1 MTVSKTN
8 LYFHMRLLIA
18 VCVFVIISFV
28 APLTVSATDT
38 AEPKYIYFDLSAGDV
53 TITGKKYTGYRYDG
67 SETRKEISGTL
78 SDGEVYYVYQ
88 SNGEKNTGVIDGVF
102 VRPAYTNNR
111 VTYQNQTWGQYI
123 TDHPKDK
130 TDGDATGPKSGSA
143 SVLTVIEAW
152 ETAVAST
159 RSATSHSIKFSGN
172 VGKIEMVLDNLWS
185 NYQTKSQHRTHGS
198 IGYNT
203 YGEDYENNEITL
215 KLRGDNRLAN
225 VFYATKAKNG
235 LNDPEFND
243 TKNRLIFD
251 CYGTETDATLTVANN
266 KGSDGGQWWNAAIGS
281 SDSYDACCGLVF
293 NCGIIYAGTTA
304 ADDCTAIGGGGNGAA
319 TIEIN
324 GGTVTAVSST
334 SGSAIG
340 GGIGKSAQ
348 GGSANITINGGN
360 VYAYNFGYGQDYAG
374 KSYTTIVSS
383 AIGGGS
389 SSAKSGCKYAQV
401 TINGGNVYAQSV
413 GGTAIGGGSSTKS
426 EGGNAEITINGGEVT
441 AKSIGG
447 TLFQMSTKTKVD
459 INPGVAIGGG
469 TGNGKGGYAKLTV
482 NENNS
487 DIDTKLYTG
496 SIGGGGYTAATGSI
510 GAANVIITGGDV
522 QGQVVMSGKDSTF
535 EMTGG
540 NINNI
545 DSQTS
550 GFSFV
555 KPHGGAIFMEAPN
568 GETTISGGTIQ
579 NCSAENG
586 GAVYMTQGTLAL
598 SDDGSISNCTA
609 SNNGGAIYLG
619 GGTVMIS
626 GGTIA
631 ENTAANGNGGGIYL
645 GGGTMTVSNGSIT
658 NNSAKNGGGA
668 YVNAGSA
675 DYGILVTGGSITNN
689 TADQNGGGVAVN
701 NGYYKMTGGNVDSNT
716 ATTGNGG
723 GIYVSSTD
731 IKVNVSV
738 FSGSVTNNR
747 AGTSG
752 GAVAVS
758 GGSDSDIQVTLGV
771 NLKHG
776 ENIQCDH
783 DDDNNRTAYTCPVIE
798 SNHAGKSGG
807 AIYIIGGKSTKL
819 DTFCLVEHKDRAN
832 FATATPGSSTSNFMM
847 VEGGTVH
854 LSTANAD
861 NSSSSLGNIKING
874 TIHVNAG
881 DMTIDGSMANPMIN
895 ATITVDVTTERGSFT
910 DNRKNPVGTS
920 PEETY
925 YKVQYFENFLDP
937 VTQKK
942 TGQYKVFQ
950 VLTNSVHT
958 ILPTLYQH
966 DGYMIDG
973 WWTTEFSDDAGSIE
987 YEVNKGYTI
996 TEDLILY
1003 AKWLPIGY
1011 YVYFSPGTDSYDGS
1025 METVRYNWDVTESLP
1040 QNKFFNKGYIFVG
1053 WDRDN
1058 DGNQDYTDK
1067 QSVVNLTQERSITL
1081 TAVWTLC
1088 DHQEAYFTYSTSGA
1102 NTLVRTCSCKACTQ
1116 RATLTAENK
1125 VYDPNADPYQ
1135 AKLIVV
1141 TNVSNGQSSD
1151 TLKNWSPTPQYE
1163 GYKYDGTEFA
1173 EGEFRKAAGKYTVSI
1188 SDSDNISVTVPFEIL
1203 KAKRISPAKP
1213 LFKSNETDGSVDKG
1227 KIVIIPPQND
1237 PLYDYLEYHV
1247 EWYVAGG
1254 DKQVSANKNLLDSAN
1269 NAAEHGFDLSA
1280 NYTNYYVYAQYR
1292 GDNNYY
1298 DSEWVVADSV
1308 LFYTGNVYFII
1319 TCQDGI
1325 TYSHTSLDN
1334 AQGLVINVSPKL
1346 ENNSE
1351 SLYYL
1356 YNTVVTHDKNSGYTQ
1371 DITITKES
1379 NSTHVIRNIPASP
1392 QTGSISIYLTITGV
1406 KKCVQITHAV
1416 TASEKF
1422 NTISGEIASIN
1433 FDSAYTA
1440 YFEIQNYDVYENP
1453 KLVFNQALPANT
1465 AVIFVDKTKMTP
1477 VYYSYKV
1484 GETATSE
1491 IALSN
1496 FKRMGV
1502 QSDVNTKYTPPNSSD
1517 AALKYQFVVDF
1528 SDSVG
1533 GSNGNLTTTFT
1544 ADCSSNNSNMGAP
1557 AFPASTVTV
1566 TLSHSVTSSVTVDQ
1580 SSANTEK
1587 KIVTINYLNTSG
1599 NVTASKWDNRSG
1611 ALVLTWDNT
1620 SEALPPDARIKVTDK
1635 NGSKVTCYPNVD
1647 GWFVISLS
1655 ELQSPLT
1662 LELVSDLFPI
1672 VTATYTFSGKLIS
1685 ACSLAGSA
1693 YANGTL
1699 LVGDSQYSPIIVSF
1713 STDVSDAEPSLKIN
1727 INGDQKV
1734 YAVGSTVTVHIDAK
1748 NIPQNTRLRLR
1759 LQYKE
1764 SDSGT
1769 YQDTGIKSTIS
1780 NTEITDSAYYGN
1792 MEISFGEAISAGSY
1806 RFLLD
1811 ICDNIYDDSIISVPY
1826 YFVITD
1832 NRPNT

>member
-28 APLTVSATDT
+28 APLTVSAADT

-111 VTYQNQTWGQYI
+111 VTYQNQTWGRYI

-143 SVLTVIEAW
+143 SVITVIEAW

-185 NYQTKSQHRTHGS
+185 NYQTKSQSRTHGS

-235 LNDPEFND
+235 PNDPEFND

-522 QGQVVMSGKDSTF
+522 QGQVVMSGRNSTF

-550 GFSFV
+550 GFSFA

-771 NLKHG
+771 NLEHG

-832 FATATPGSSTSNFMM
+832 FATATPSSSTSNFMM

-854 LSTANAD
+854 LSTANTD
-861 NSSSSLGNIKING
+861 NSSNSHGNITING

-910 DNRKNPVGTS
+910 DNRENPNNPS

-925 YKVQYFENFLDP
+925 CKVQYFENFLDP

-950 VLTNSVHT
+950 VLKNSTHT

-966 DGYMIDG
+966 D
-973 WWTTEFSDDAGSIE
+973 
-987 YEVNKGYTI
+987 
-996 TEDLILY
+996 
-1003 AKWLPIGY
+1003 
-1011 YVYFSPGTDSYDGS
+1011 
-1025 METVRYNWDVTESLP
+1025 
-1040 QNKFFNKGYIFVG
+1040 
-1053 WDRDN
+1053 
-1058 DGNQDYTDK
+1058 
-1067 QSVVNLTQERSITL
+1067 
-1081 TAVWTLC
+1081 
-1088 DHQEAYFTYSTSGA
+1088 
-1102 NTLVRTCSCKACTQ
+1102 
-1116 RATLTAENK
+1116 
-1125 VYDPNADPYQ
+1125 
-1135 AKLIVV
+1135 
-1141 TNVSNGQSSD
+1141 
-1151 TLKNWSPTPQYE
+1151 
-1163 GYKYDGTEFA
+1163 
-1173 EGEFRKAAGKYTVSI
+1173 
-1188 SDSDNISVTVPFEIL
+1188 
-1203 KAKRISPAKP
+1203 
-1213 LFKSNETDGSVDKG
+1213 
-1227 KIVIIPPQND
+1227 
-1237 PLYDYLEYHV
+1237 
-1247 EWYVAGG
+1247 
-1254 DKQVSANKNLLDSAN
+1254 
-1269 NAAEHGFDLSA
+1269 
-1280 NYTNYYVYAQYR
+1280 
-1292 GDNNYY
+1292 
-1298 DSEWVVADSV
+1298 
-1308 LFYTGNVYFII
+1308 
-1319 TCQDGI
+1319 
-1325 TYSHTSLDN
+1325 
-1334 AQGLVINVSPKL
+1334 
-1346 ENNSE
+1346 
-1351 SLYYL
+1351 
-1356 YNTVVTHDKNSGYTQ
+1356 
-1371 DITITKES
+1371 
-1379 NSTHVIRNIPASP
+1379 
-1392 QTGSISIYLTITGV
+1392 
-1406 KKCVQITHAV
+1406 
-1416 TASEKF
+1416 
-1422 NTISGEIASIN
+1422 
-1433 FDSAYTA
+1433 
-1440 YFEIQNYDVYENP
+1440 
-1453 KLVFNQALPANT
+1453 
-1465 AVIFVDKTKMTP
+1465 
-1477 VYYSYKV
+1477 
-1484 GETATSE
+1484 
-1491 IALSN
+1491 
-1496 FKRMGV
+1496 
-1502 QSDVNTKYTPPNSSD
+1502 
-1517 AALKYQFVVDF
+1517 
-1528 SDSVG
+1528 
-1533 GSNGNLTTTFT
+1533 
-1544 ADCSSNNSNMGAP
+1544 
-1557 AFPASTVTV
+1557 
-1566 TLSHSVTSSVTVDQ
+1566 
-1580 SSANTEK
+1580 
-1587 KIVTINYLNTSG
+1587 
-1599 NVTASKWDNRSG
+1599 
-1611 ALVLTWDNT
+1611 
-1620 SEALPPDARIKVTDK
+1620 
-1635 NGSKVTCYPNVD
+1635 
-1647 GWFVISLS
+1647 
-1655 ELQSPLT
+1655 
-1662 LELVSDLFPI
+1662 
-1672 VTATYTFSGKLIS
+1672 
-1685 ACSLAGSA
+1685 
-1693 YANGTL
+1693 
-1699 LVGDSQYSPIIVSF
+1699 
-1713 STDVSDAEPSLKIN
+1713 
-1727 INGDQKV
+1727 
-1734 YAVGSTVTVHIDAK
+1734 
-1748 NIPQNTRLRLR
+1748 
-1759 LQYKE
+1759 
-1764 SDSGT
+1764 
-1769 YQDTGIKSTIS
+1769 
-1780 NTEITDSAYYGN
+1780 
-1792 MEISFGEAISAGSY
+1792 
-1806 RFLLD
+1806 
-1811 ICDNIYDDSIISVPY
+1811 
-1826 YFVITD
+1826 
-1832 NRPNT
+1832 